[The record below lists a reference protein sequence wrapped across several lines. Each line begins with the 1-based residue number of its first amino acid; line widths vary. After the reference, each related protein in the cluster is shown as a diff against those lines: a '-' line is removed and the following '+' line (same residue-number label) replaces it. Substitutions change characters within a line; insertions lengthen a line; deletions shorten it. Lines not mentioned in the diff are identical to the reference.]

1 MNEENVMIGLAEHF
15 QELADFAKKANDLEW
30 LTVDAVNVAM
40 PIALKRN
47 LKLVCDI
54 CYKQVYIVSMSLNK
68 LTEAERSYLDESCKE
83 HGLNWEFAGILL
95 CITKKEG

>member
-1 MNEENVMIGLAEHF
+1 MNEENVMIGLAERF

-40 PIALKRN
+40 PIALRRN

-54 CYKQVYIVSMSLNK
+54 CRQQVYIVSMSLNK